1 VPLWMKAAKKIWLRR
16 GLTIGENQCTYQACC
31 PQPAV
36 DSLGFLRVASLGVY
50 LCRHRDAA
58 FLGGVLTVW
67 GL

>member
-16 GLTIGENQCTYQACC
+16 GLIIGENQGAYQAGC
-31 PQPAV
+31 PQLVV